1 MTLRPL
7 FPLSLALVTS
17 LLAACSHD
25 DADKG
30 SAPAAATTAYT
41 AVARGRVDVEG
52 GLLKLSMP
60 REGVVADIKVHEGE
74 HVHKGQV
81 LAMLDTKPAQ
91 LAVNAAEA
99 EQKQAQAQGWLLDV
113 RLKAAQQRAGR
124 LAQAAAAGAGDG
136 QSADDARDAAQQL
149 QGELDNAHA
158 AEAMA
163 VQKLD
168 AARYELAQRSLV
180 APVDAQIVERDIQP
194 GAAVSPQGGPAF
206 VLLPEGARIVRAELN
221 ESFVSTV
228 HDGMQATVIDD
239 SGSGAP
245 SLSAHVQRIG
255 TVFGPS
261 ALEEDP
267 MIRANTRTVECVLAF
282 DQPPPASLRIGQ
294 RVIVQFGTNAHTQAG
309 APAKPGS

>member
-1 MTLRPL
+1 MTLRRLHPL
-7 FPLSLALVTS
+7 LALALAVP

-25 DADKG
+25 DASKA
-30 SAPAAATTAYT
+30 SAQAQAPTYA

-60 REGVVADIKVHEGE
+60 RDGVVAEIKVHEGD

-81 LAMLDTKPAQ
+81 LAVLDTKPAQ
-91 LAVNAAEA
+91 LAVSAAEA
-99 EQKQAQAQGWLLDV
+99 EQKQAEAQGTLLEV
-113 RLKAAQQRAGR
+113 RLKAAQQRAER
-124 LAQAAAAGAGDG
+124 LAAAAAAGAGDG
-136 QSADDARDAAQQL
+136 QSADDARDSAQQL

-158 AEAMA
+158 SAAMA
-163 VQKLD
+163 AQKLE

-194 GAAVSPQGGPAF
+194 GATVSSQGGPAF

-221 ESFVSTV
+221 ESFVGAV
-228 HDGMQATVIDD
+228 HEGMHAQVVDD

-245 SLSAHVQRIG
+245 VLLAHVQRIG

-267 MIRANTRTVECVLAF
+267 LIRANTRTVECVLAF
-282 DQPPPASLRIGQ
+282 DQPPPPSLRIGQ
-294 RVIVQFGTNAHTQAG
+294 RVIVQFTADAG
-309 APAKPGS
+309 AAAKSSH

>member
-1 MTLRPL
+1 MTLRPHSL
-7 FPLSLALVTS
+7 LPLALAAS
-17 LLAACSHD
+17 LLAACSHND
-25 DADKG
+25 AADKDT
-30 SAPAAATTAYT
+30 AATAQASYA

-60 REGVVADIKVHEGE
+60 REGVVAEIKVHEGD

-81 LAMLDTKPAQ
+81 LATLDTKPAQ
-91 LAVNAAEA
+91 LAVSAAEA
-99 EQKQAQAQGWLLDV
+99 ERNQAQTQARLLDV

-124 LAQAAAAGAGDG
+124 LAEAAAAGAGDG
-136 QSADDARDAAQQL
+136 QSADDAHDAAQQL
-149 QGELDNAHA
+149 QGELDNARA
-158 AEAMA
+158 ADAMA
-163 VQKLD
+163 AQKLD

-194 GAAVSPQGGPAF
+194 GAAVSPQGGAAF

-221 ESFVSTV
+221 ESFVGAV
-228 HDGMQATVIDD
+228 KDGMHATIIDD

-245 SLSAHVQRIG
+245 ALSAHVQRIG

-267 MIRANTRTVECVLAF
+267 LVRANTRTVECVLAF

-294 RVIVQFGTNAHTQAG
+294 RVIVQFAPQA
-309 APAKPGS
+309 AAKTTP

>member
-1 MTLRPL
+1 MTLRPHSL
-7 FPLSLALVTS
+7 LPLALAAS
-17 LLAACSHD
+17 LLAACSHND
-25 DADKG
+25 AADKDT
-30 SAPAAATTAYT
+30 AATAQASYA

-60 REGVVADIKVHEGE
+60 REGVVAEIKVHEGD

-81 LAMLDTKPAQ
+81 LATLDTKPAQ
-91 LAVNAAEA
+91 LAVSAAEA
-99 EQKQAQAQGWLLDV
+99 ERNQAQTLARLLDV

-124 LAQAAAAGAGDG
+124 LAEAAAAGAGDG
-136 QSADDARDAAQQL
+136 QSADDAHDAAQQL
-149 QGELDNAHA
+149 QGELDNARA
-158 AEAMA
+158 ADAMA
-163 VQKLD
+163 AQKLD

-194 GAAVSPQGGPAF
+194 GAAVSPQGGAAF

-221 ESFVSTV
+221 ESFVGAV
-228 HDGMQATVIDD
+228 KDGMHATIIDD

-245 SLSAHVQRIG
+245 ALSAHVQRIG

-267 MIRANTRTVECVLAF
+267 LVRANTRTVECVLAF

-294 RVIVQFGTNAHTQAG
+294 RVIVQFAPQA
-309 APAKPGS
+309 AAKTTP

>member
-1 MTLRPL
+1 MTLRPFL
-7 FPLSLALVTS
+7 PLLSLALAAS

-25 DADKG
+25 DASQG
-30 SAPAAATTAYT
+30 AATAAAPSPYA

-60 REGVVADIKVHEGE
+60 RDGVVADIKVHEGDR
-74 HVHKGQV
+74 VKKGQV
-81 LAMLDTKPAQ
+81 LAVLDTRPAQ
-91 LAVNAAEA
+91 LAVSAAEA
-99 EQKQAQAQGWLLDV
+99 EQKQAQAQGKVLEA
-113 RLKAAQQRAGR
+113 RLKAAQQRATR
-124 LAQAAAAGAGDG
+124 LAAAAAAGAGDG

-158 AEAMA
+158 AEAVA
-163 VQKLD
+163 AQKLD

-194 GAAVSPQGGPAF
+194 GATVSPQGGPAF
-206 VLLPEGARIVRAELN
+206 VLLPEGPRIVRAELN
-221 ESFVSTV
+221 ESFVGTV
-228 HDGMQATVIDD
+228 HEGMHAQVVDD

-245 SLSAHVQRIG
+245 TLNAHVQRIG

-267 MIRANTRTVECVLAF
+267 LIRANTRTVQCVLVF

-294 RVIVQFGTNAHTQAG
+294 RVIVQFAG
-309 APAKPGS
+309 AQAQPAGQRP